1 MAGLQVPSPVPETM
15 LSRGAM
21 GAEHSSSSA
30 DAGPR
35 AAQHPE
41 LLQAVSET
49 RASGSM
55 EMSSRV
61 KWELHNPYSLPAIK
75 DSYGAFEE
83 LGQEALMKAGFKL
96 FMTGRA

>member
-1 MAGLQVPSPVPETM
+1 
-15 LSRGAM
+15 
-21 GAEHSSSSA
+21 
-30 DAGPR
+30 
-35 AAQHPE
+35 
-41 LLQAVSET
+41 
-49 RASGSM
+49 M